1 MKQLPIVTALVLA
14 FAAPAA
20 LSDGGSSTLRVKLS
34 GFQEIPTLSSA
45 GAAQFKAR
53 VRGAPGATDRR
64 IEWELSYN
72 NNFSS
77 PVAQAH
83 IHFGA
88 RAFNGGISIFLCT
101 NNMNGPAGTQTCPV
115 GPITISGTAT
125 AALVLGPTAQGIAA
139 GELEEVIAAIRA
151 GAAYVNIH
159 TATFPAGEIR
169 GQFDDSP
176 DRGHGHDDDD
186 DD

>member
-1 MKQLPIVTALVLA
+1 MKQLPIVTALLLA

-72 NNFSS
+72 DGFTTA
-77 PVAQAH
+77 VQQAH

-101 NNMNGPAGTQTCPV
+101 NLGNGPAGTQMCPA
-115 GPITISGTAT
+115 GPVTIGGTAT
-125 AALVLGPTAQGIAA
+125 AAQVIGPAGQGIAA
-139 GELEEVIAAIRA
+139 GEIEEIIAAIRA
-151 GAAYVNIH
+151 GVAYVNIH
-159 TATFPAGEIR
+159 TVQFPPGEIR

-176 DRGHGHDDDD
+176 DRGHGHGHDDDD
-186 DD
+186 